1 MKIFVCIKQVPGVSE
16 VKVDKDTGI
25 LIREG
30 IPSIIN
36 PVDKNALELAL
47 SIKEQQQNVEVI
59 SISMGPPQAEE
70 CLREALAMGCDN
82 AYLLTDRK
90 FAGADT
96 LATSH
101 TLSLCIKKIMKD
113 SDEKY
118 LVVCGNQA
126 IDGDTAQVGPELAE
140 ELNIPQITYVQQVE
154 ITDEKII
161 ANSVF
166 RSDEIV
172 VLETTLPALITV
184 LKELNVARYPTLV
197 GIDEAFSEKKVIFWN
212 AININAKP
220 DKIGLDG
227 SQTQV
232 HKIFVPEQKGEYIK
246 FSGSI
251 EQMVKDLCKS
261 LKEDK
266 IL

>member
-1 MKIFVCIKQVPGVSE
+1 
-16 VKVDKDTGI
+16 
-25 LIREG
+25 
-30 IPSIIN
+30 
-36 PVDKNALELAL
+36 
-47 SIKEQQQNVEVI
+47 
-59 SISMGPPQAEE
+59 
-70 CLREALAMGCDN
+70 
-82 AYLLTDRK
+82 
-90 FAGADT
+90 
-96 LATSH
+96 
-101 TLSLCIKKIMKD
+101 MKD

-118 LVVCGNQA
+118 LVICGHQA